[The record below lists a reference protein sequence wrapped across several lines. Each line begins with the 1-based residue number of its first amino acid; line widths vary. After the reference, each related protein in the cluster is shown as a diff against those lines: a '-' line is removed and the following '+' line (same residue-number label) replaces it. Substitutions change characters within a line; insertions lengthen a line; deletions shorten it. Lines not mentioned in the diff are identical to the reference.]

1 MSKDENKQ
9 QDEQADWNRQ
19 VANPG
24 EGWDDSSASNQ
35 GDGAPQWEL
44 EVIMYICV
52 RPDAKADLKKHQDL
66 DEILQ
71 EIEDITSIQTNIEF
85 KSNHRLNFFDS
96 HHSMIQRQ
104 ILQDKE
110 SNPTRNIYGS
120 DSNQSWVDLDKESLF
135 RLVAIDVCRLF
146 LVEVCYDKEHGKLD
160 IRSDDMEILSEI
172 CTRSLRKLEST
183 HTQSVHEYRNVAREY
198 LTTSILEMGQRI
210 PGDSSTRWKL
220 VACLLRACPTVE
232 EDATF
237 PAAFSVEEVGRD
249 GWILTTY
256 GKTPLRHVIR
266 PLVPMILPTDT
277 YLAMNVRLKPVGF
290 TRQLRMLDVS

>member
-1 MSKDENKQ
+1 M
-9 QDEQADWNRQ
+9 
-19 VANPG
+19 
-24 EGWDDSSASNQ
+24 
-35 GDGAPQWEL
+35 
-44 EVIMYICV
+44 
-52 RPDAKADLKKHQDL
+52 
-66 DEILQ
+66 
-71 EIEDITSIQTNIEF
+71 NIEL

-96 HHSMIQRQ
+96 SYSMNQREV
-104 ILQDKE
+104 LENKE
-110 SNPTRNIYGS
+110 LNPTRNIYGS
-120 DSNQSWVDLDKESLF
+120 DSNQSWVDLDQESLF
-135 RLVAIDVCRLF
+135 QLVAIDVCRLF

-160 IRSDDMEILSEI
+160 IDAAHMHRLNTI
-172 CTRSLRKLEST
+172 CLRSLRKHESKN
-183 HTQSVHEYRNVAREY
+183 TQSVHEYRNVAREY
-198 LTTSILEMGQRI
+198 LTTKILEMGQYI
-210 PGDSSTRWKL
+210 SGDSSTRWKL

-277 YLAMNVRLKPVGF
+277 YLAMNVRLNPVGF